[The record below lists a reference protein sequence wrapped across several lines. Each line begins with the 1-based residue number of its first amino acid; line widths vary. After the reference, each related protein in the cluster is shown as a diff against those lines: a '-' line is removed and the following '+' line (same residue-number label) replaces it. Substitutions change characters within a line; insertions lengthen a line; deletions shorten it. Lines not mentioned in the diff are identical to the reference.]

1 MHRSWEKKQEQRL
14 KDEQLKAKLKEL
26 QEAKEAEKRAKI
38 ERIKERRAKKEEKER
53 YERLAAVMHA
63 KKVER
68 LKRREKRN
76 KLYIRILSCIM
87 TSLFFWFSVPSK
99 NLYRRYIADM
109 ARDRATTHGSLLRAV
124 SSSVNSTRTT
134 CVNWTTWR
142 SQHVSPAGSTSL
154 ATIHA
159 TGERAAPSCPNAWD
173 RHPHSATIITKS

>member
-1 MHRSWEKKQEQRL
+1 MTKDTEGSTLLAKDPGRGPRVSGKDWKVEKKAFRLKANGMHRSWEKKQEQRL

-76 KLYIRILSCIM
+76 KLL
-87 TSLFFWFSVPSK
+87 K
-99 NLYRRYIADM
+99 
-109 ARDRATTHGSLLRAV
+109 
-124 SSSVNSTRTT
+124 
-134 CVNWTTWR
+134 
-142 SQHVSPAGSTSL
+142 
-154 ATIHA
+154 
-159 TGERAAPSCPNAWD
+159 ER
-173 RHPHSATIITKS
+173 

>member
-76 KLYIRILSCIM
+76 K
-87 TSLFFWFSVPSK
+87 F
-99 NLYRRYIADM
+99 
-109 ARDRATTHGSLLRAV
+109 
-124 SSSVNSTRTT
+124 VNSIRTT
-134 CVNWTTWR
+134 CVNWTAWR
-142 SQHVSPAGSTSL
+142 SQHRSPAGSTSL

-159 TGERAAPSCPNAWD
+159 TGERAASSCPNAWD